1 MRERLFSLAT
11 FVVII
16 TEDERVRQLN
26 IKGIILMKDDNSR
39 SKRSNQVFWLIMGFV
54 WIAFAL
60 FGLIFD
66 PEKRVIIISQIV
78 AGGLCLA
85 IFIVSKLRKTK
96 D

>member
-1 MRERLFSLAT
+1 MNNGSPP
-11 FVVII
+11 
-16 TEDERVRQLN
+16 
-26 IKGIILMKDDNSR
+26 
-39 SKRSNQVFWLIMGFV
+39 SKKSNQVYLVIMGFV

-78 AGGLCLA
+78 AGGLCFV
-85 IFIVSKLRKTK
+85 IFIVMKLKKAK

>member
-1 MRERLFSLAT
+1 
-11 FVVII
+11 
-16 TEDERVRQLN
+16 
-26 IKGIILMKDDNSR
+26 
-39 SKRSNQVFWLIMGFV
+39 MGFV

-78 AGGLCLA
+78 AGGLCFV
-85 IFIVSKLRKTK
+85 IFIVMKLKKTN